1 MMVNCRNC
9 GRWYDDSFPKCTNC
23 GYSEFGAGG
32 ETFYVPPP
40 PPELSAMGGQSR
52 QGGYAP
58 QQSMPLLTNDINAP
72 NYVAS
77 MGVPAVIQ
85 SPQPPYPNQ
94 VTPGM
99 GMPMGSQPV
108 QSPYPNQV
116 TPGMGMPMGSQPVP
130 SPYPNQATP
139 DMPMGNPSMPS
150 VAVNAPS
157 TAKKSKAP
165 LITVLVIVGI
175 LLIGGIAAGIYF
187 ASRGNQPT
195 DTTSQTTVE
204 SSPVPVEE
212 SPSESSSGQPA
223 AAGNTR

>member
-40 PPELSAMGGQSR
+40 PPELSAMGGQSG

-58 QQSMPLLTNDINAP
+58 QQSMPPLTNDINAP

-77 MGVPAVIQ
+77 MGVPAVTQ

-94 VTPGM
+94 ATP
-99 GMPMGSQPV
+99 GMPMGNQPV
-108 QSPYPNQV
+108 QAPYPNQV
-116 TPGMGMPMGSQPVP
+116 TPGMPMG
-130 SPYPNQATP
+130 
-139 DMPMGNPSMPS
+139 DPSMPS

-195 DTTSQTTVE
+195 ETTSQTTVE
-204 SSPVPVEE
+204 SSPVPVEG
-212 SPSESSSGQPA
+212 SPSESSSAQPA